1 MKRMAKYIRLK
12 WSGNVSIQSDIPVAA
27 FMTEEQIEHCR
38 NGLLN
43 GLLEKELKEM
53 LEEELGTGLVDVK
66 RESIH
71 VSKVREHA

>member
-1 MKRMAKYIRLK
+1 MDKYIRLK
-12 WSGNVSIQSDIPVAA
+12 WSGNVSIQSDIPVAD

-43 GLLEKELKEM
+43 GILEKELKEM
-53 LEEELGTGLVDVK
+53 LEEELETDLVDVK

-71 VSKVREHA
+71 VSKVRERA